1 MCYMTVQSEN
11 WESSPSI
18 EMLVLRHFLET
29 KRIDITRT
37 AVELTVFIFKEN
49 LEQLNQL

>member
-1 MCYMTVQSEN
+1 MCYMTVQSEI

-18 EMLVLRHFLET
+18 EMLVLKHFLEL
-29 KRIDITRT
+29 KRIDIART
-37 AVELTVFIFKEN
+37 AAELIAFIFKEN